1 MTALFAFKLLHFSKC
16 TLQFFDQQ
24 LHQVAKERRRT
35 ASVVLHSMLYKMTSL
50 SFPGYM
56 LEPDQEKRPDIYQ
69 VSYFAFKLAGK
80 DCPVPNLFVSQPN
93 EVISVV
99 LACAIICLL
108 T

>member
-1 MTALFAFKLLHFSKC
+1 MTP
-16 TLQFFDQQ
+16 
-24 LHQVAKERRRT
+24 V
-35 ASVVLHSMLYKMTSL
+35 

-80 DCPVPNLFVSQPN
+80 DCPVPNLFVSYWK
-93 EVISVV
+93 EAIA
-99 LACAIICLL
+99 LALVFASICLL